1 MHLAHFTD
9 LHFGCEDVAALKAA
23 ARYVHEAKP
32 DAVII
37 TGDISRDGLQ
47 SELNNAC
54 AWMRELPAPVL
65 LTPGNHDVPYYN
77 FIGRALAPWAR
88 FRRAAQGIRVDAWH
102 TPDWSIVPVNTAR
115 GWQLRA
121 NWAQGAISRGQIAVA
136 GAALQKAAVGALR
149 IVMTHHPLDWPNDAP
164 IKGVTIGGVR
174 GQEKLIDSGA
184 ELFLSGHLHFA
195 SARLIGTRAL
205 SITSGTLSQRV
216 RHEPCAF
223 TAIRRP
229 APDTIEV
236 EVLHVVQGL
245 AETAT
250 KRQFQLETLPLVGEP
265 TDMHAAGTP
274 VAASR

>member
-23 ARYVHEAKP
+23 ARYVHDAKP
-32 DAVII
+32 DAVVVS
-37 TGDISRDGLQ
+37 GDISAEGLQ
-47 SELNNAC
+47 VELNNAC
-54 AWMRELPAPVL
+54 AWMRELPAPVM

-88 FRRAAQGIRVDAWH
+88 FERAAQGVKLDAWH
-102 TPDWSIVPVNTAR
+102 TPDWSLIPINTAR

-121 NWAQGAISRGQIAVA
+121 NWAQGAISRGQTAIAA
-136 GAALQKAAVGALR
+136 AALQHAQPGALR
-149 IVMTHHPLDWPNDAP
+149 IIVTHHPLDWPNDAP
-164 IKGVTIGGVR
+164 IKGVTIGGIR

-205 SITSGTLSQRV
+205 SITSGTLSRRV

-229 APDTIEV
+229 ALDTIEV

-245 AETAT
+245 AETAS
-250 KRQFQLETLPLVGEP
+250 KRLFRLGALPPIGEP
-265 TDMHAAGTP
+265 TDVHAAPSLVG
-274 VAASR
+274 SR